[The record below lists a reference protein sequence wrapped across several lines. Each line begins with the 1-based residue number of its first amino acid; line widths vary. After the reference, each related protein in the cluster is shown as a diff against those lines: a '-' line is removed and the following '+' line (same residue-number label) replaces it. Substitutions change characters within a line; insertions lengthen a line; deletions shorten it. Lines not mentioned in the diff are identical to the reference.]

1 MLSSCLKNNEWE
13 SYYEVD
19 KNTQIKTFSLTSD
32 SVSAL
37 AKVAFTID
45 QINGRIMNLD
55 SMEYGTKIDR
65 VICNMTYGSYA
76 KEIKALKRTISD
88 KRKPEVGKPLKEHS
102 VHSFKSADVYK
113 WYSLPFS
120 CAYME

>member
-1 MLSSCLKNNEWE
+1 MLENNEWE

-55 SMEYGTKIDR
+55 SMEYGTKIGR

-76 KEIKALKRTISD
+76 KEIKVMAEAKGDTVSYNAADSIDFPNLSSLSCMQATAKASVPTLPISTST
-88 KRKPEVGKPLKEHS
+88 K
-102 VHSFKSADVYK
+102 
-113 WYSLPFS
+113 
-120 CAYME
+120 

>member
-1 MLSSCLKNNEWE
+1 MKNKIILLIAGCFLFMLSSCLKNNEWE

-76 KEIKALKRTISD
+76 KE
-88 KRKPEVGKPLKEHS
+88 G
-102 VHSFKSADVYK
+102 
-113 WYSLPFS
+113 
-120 CAYME
+120 